1 MMDQLQL
8 LVYLAWHCVLFSF
21 FAVGGGVSML
31 IPQMHSEFVV
41 QNHFLDQRSFAEL
54 LAVSQAAPG
63 PNFLLV
69 PLLGFRIAA
78 WPGMLVSIVAFL
90 VCPVAITFFVG
101 RLLHQHENVW
111 IVRFRR
117 GFRPVTGGL
126 WIASG
131 LVIAATIDHSLV
143 PVLLTAGVAVIS
155 LWIDIPTLWWCLAA
169 GIVGAAFA

>member
-1 MMDQLQL
+1 MDQLQL
-8 LVYLAWHCVLFSF
+8 LIYLAWHCVLFSF

-31 IPQMHSEFVV
+31 IPQMHAEFVV

-78 WPGMLVSIVAFL
+78 WPGLLVSIVAFL
-90 VCPVAITFFVG
+90 ICPVAITFFVG

-111 IVRFRR
+111 IGRFRR

-131 LVIAATIDHSLV
+131 LVIAATIDHALV
-143 PVLLTAGVAVIS
+143 PAVLTAGVALIS

-169 GIVGAAFA
+169 GIVGAVFA

>member
-1 MMDQLQL
+1 MDQIHL

-31 IPQMHSEFVV
+31 IPPMHAEFVV
-41 QNHFLDQRSFAEL
+41 QNHLLDQRSFAEL

-69 PLLGFRIAA
+69 PLLGFRIAL
-78 WPGMLVSIVAFL
+78 WPGMLVSLVAFL
-90 VCPVAITFFVG
+90 IFPITITLFVG
-101 RLLHQHENVW
+101 RLLHQHENIW
-111 IVRFRR
+111 IARFRR

-131 LVIAATIDHSLV
+131 LVIAATVDHGLI
-143 PVLLTAGVAVIS
+143 PVLLTAGVALLS
-155 LWIDIPTLWWCLAA
+155 LRIDIPTLWWCVAA
-169 GIVGAAFA
+169 GIIGASFV